1 MNRRITLALFA
12 VCLLAGCN
20 RSEAVK
26 GGMDTADR
34 LRIHRFDKELF
45 RILSADAPELNEP
58 FTIEYASM
66 LKVIGLGVFKQQD
79 TQTSAFHDRLINY
92 YSEPTLYKLYEDAL
106 VAYDD
111 VETIEAQL
119 AQAFDHLHAAFPA
132 MQIPAVYMHVSGF
145 GQNLLVDDSLLSLS
159 VDKYLGS
166 DYPLYQDF
174 FYAYQRQRMTPEHVV
189 TDYVAAWLLS
199 EYPFGGND
207 RVLLERMIYEGKIKY
222 LVGRA
227 LPEVAPVTLMGY
239 TSAEYGWCRENE
251 RTLWRLIIE
260 RKHLYTPDFV
270 TTSKYFADA
279 PAQFIS
285 DDAPGNI
292 GAWIGLQIISRYM
305 EQTKASPS
313 ELMMNADAQDILTRS
328 RYKP

>member
-1 MNRRITLALFA
+1 MTRRITLALFA
-12 VCLLAGCN
+12 VYLLAGCN
-20 RSEAVK
+20 RSDTIR
-26 GGMDTADR
+26 GGMDAADR

-45 RILSADAPELNEP
+45 RILSVDAPELNEP
-58 FTIEYASM
+58 FTTEYASM
-66 LKVIGLGVFKQQD
+66 LKALGLGVFKQQD
-79 TQTSAFHDRLINY
+79 TQTSAFRDRLINY

-106 VAYDD
+106 AAYDD

-119 AQAFDHLHAAFPA
+119 AQAFDYLHVAFPE

-159 VDKYLGS
+159 IDKYLGS

-174 FYAYQRQRMTPEHVV
+174 FYAYQRQRMTPEHVAA
-189 TDYVAAWLLS
+189 DYVTAWLLS

-207 RVLLERMIYEGKIKY
+207 RVLLERMVYEGKIKY

-227 LPEVAPVTLMGY
+227 LPEVAPATLMGY
-239 TSAEYGWCRENE
+239 MPAEYKWCRENE

-260 RKHLYTPDFV
+260 RKQLYTPDFT
-270 TTSKYFADA
+270 TTSKYFTNA

-292 GAWIGLQIISRYM
+292 GAWIGGQIVSRYV
-305 EQTKASPS
+305 ERTKSSPS
-313 ELMMNADAQDILTRS
+313 ELMMNADAQDILMRS